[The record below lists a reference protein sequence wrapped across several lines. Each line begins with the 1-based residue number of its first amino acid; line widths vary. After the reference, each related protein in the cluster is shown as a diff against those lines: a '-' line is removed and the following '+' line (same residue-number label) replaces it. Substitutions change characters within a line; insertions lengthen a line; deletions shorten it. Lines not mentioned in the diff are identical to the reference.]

1 MLAKCAAIAGI
12 ATGKARAAA
21 VLHPSTAA
29 TQNMNRQVARAS
41 AASAA
46 LKRAG
51 GVLASQGANVR
62 EKSPR
67 LCRRACTCRQLA
79 LLPFS
84 FACQRTPASGSP
96 SGALRLA
103 ALQYTHTSGTQ
114 SRLGAAPG
122 FHAKQAQLHSSRGAG
137 SKCAHPYPLAS
148 GEHCSTPASSTQGSS
163 HHALHLY
170 GRNYHALHTFPPL
183 GALHHGLHVGLGVLH
198 VGDLQPELV
207 HHHLGERKKGKWHS
221 TAQRR
226 NSARATPGPGHRCL
240 LPRCRGTVPIAGKAQ
255 QGALGTAVAL
265 QLQHCTDPSPGAA
278 SCPPG
283 GPRG

>member
-1 MLAKCAAIAGI
+1 MGFLP
-12 ATGKARAAA
+12 AR
-21 VLHPSTAA
+21 VPTCLH
-29 TQNMNRQVARAS
+29 
-41 AASAA
+41 
-46 LKRAG
+46 
-51 GVLASQGANVR
+51 
-62 EKSPR
+62 
-67 LCRRACTCRQLA
+67 TCRQLA
-79 LLPFS
+79 LLPFWTS
-84 FACQRTPASGSP
+84 SP
-96 SGALRLA
+96 F
-103 ALQYTHTSGTQ
+103 Q
-114 SRLGAAPG
+114 SSYSKNPGVDVHVKEHQPPAAPQG
-122 FHAKQAQLHSSRGAG
+122 PCAWRRSSIHTQAARSLGWVLRQGSMQNRYSCIRHGVRVQSVLSSGMHYHVAFTNPPG
-137 SKCAHPYPLAS
+137 PLAS
-148 GEHCSTPASSTQGSS
+148 GKHCSTPASITQGSS

-170 GRNYHALHTFPPL
+170 GPSHHALHTFPPL